1 MTQWE
6 TLDWVQEV
14 QKRGAGE
21 IVLNMMNQDGVRNGY
36 DLEQLRK
43 VRAVCHV
50 PLIASGGAGTME
62 HFLKPSATPTST
74 ARWRRRCSTS
84 RLLILVN

>member
-1 MTQWE
+1 MKATRVTQWE

-36 DLEQLRK
+36 DLEQLK
-43 VRAVCHV
+43 KCVKFA
-50 PLIASGGAGTME
+50 
-62 HFLKPSATPTST
+62 
-74 ARWRRRCSTS
+74 TS
-84 RLLILVN
+84 R